1 MDPKTLL
8 EIQMIAHQILTQQIN
23 QLNEIVTRLEM
34 LREDLMPL
42 TLDQAEEL
50 WDDIDVEHLKNA
62 DNLSDFIHIVKAI
75 QYYFNIGERK

>member
-23 QLNEIVTRLEM
+23 QLKEIVTRLEM

-75 QYYFNIGERK
+75 QYYFNVGERK

>member
-1 MDPKTLL
+1 MGSTTLL

-23 QLNEIVTRLEM
+23 QLNDIVTRLEM

-62 DNLSDFIHIVKAI
+62 DNLSDFIHIVKTI

>member
-1 MDPKTLL
+1 
-8 EIQMIAHQILTQQIN
+8 MIAHQILTQQIN

-62 DNLSDFIHIVKAI
+62 DNLSDFIHIAKAI

>member
-1 MDPKTLL
+1 
-8 EIQMIAHQILTQQIN
+8 MIAHQILTQQIN

>member
-23 QLNEIVTRLEM
+23 QLNDIVTRLEM

-62 DNLSDFIHIVKAI
+62 DNLSDFIHIVKTI

>member
-1 MDPKTLL
+1 
-8 EIQMIAHQILTQQIN
+8 MIAHQILTQQIN

-50 WDDIDVEHLKNA
+50 WDDIGLEHLKNA
-62 DNLSDFIHIVKAI
+62 DNLGDFIHIVKAI

>member
-23 QLNEIVTRLEM
+23 QLNDIVTRLEM

-62 DNLSDFIHIVKAI
+62 DNLNDFIHIVKAI

>member
-1 MDPKTLL
+1 
-8 EIQMIAHQILTQQIN
+8 MIAHQILTQQIN
-23 QLNEIVTRLEM
+23 QLKEIVMRLEM

-75 QYYFNIGERK
+75 QFYFNIGERK

>member
-23 QLNEIVTRLEM
+23 QLKEIVTRLEM

>member
-1 MDPKTLL
+1 
-8 EIQMIAHQILTQQIN
+8 
-23 QLNEIVTRLEM
+23 
-34 LREDLMPL
+34 MPL

-50 WDDIDVEHLKNA
+50 WDDIGLEHLKNA

>member
-23 QLNEIVTRLEM
+23 QLKEIVTRLEM

-75 QYYFNIGERK
+75 QFYFNSGERK